1 MTQTTPT
8 QLIGK
13 FEAALQL
20 VRVLDFRLSRGE
32 HLRDTAGRALVTLDQ
47 VVLAIL
53 ENRWPGE
60 GVTTNGND

>member
-1 MTQTTPT
+1 VT
-8 QLIGK
+8 GK
-13 FEAALQL
+13 FEAALHL

-53 ENRWPGE
+53 ENRWPGK
-60 GVTTNGND
+60 G